1 MENFPKYYDKLNTK
15 QKEAVDHIDGP
26 LLVLAGPGTGKTE
39 LLSVRAA
46 NIIKAKKA
54 KPGNILILTYTN
66 AAAKAM
72 KERLVKLLR
81 ADAYDIET
89 ATFHS
94 FANSI
99 VLESEEA
106 VEYIQERVQLTDL
119 EQIKLLEYILDN
131 TEGIDVIRPFRARY
145 AHEGEISKRITDLKR
160 EGVSPG
166 RFEAIIAGISP
177 DGACI
182 EEKHIER
189 LKALAA
195 VYKLYEEYKSGR
207 NKDLF
212 DERGRYDYDDMILF
226 AVEALRNEPELKKS
240 MRAQYTYIMVD
251 EFQDTNGAQMDL
263 LFELAGLSGDVPVW
277 DTPQHLAGNKSG
289 VSPNGTSPNICC
301 VGDDDQSIFRFQG
314 ASVANFR
321 ELKKR
326 FPQIKEISLEKNYR
340 STEEIVSLAG
350 KIINIL
356 PKKERVCIKELI
368 AGTDHKK
375 KNIEF
380 REFTRDTEE
389 LLFIAEKIKELKN
402 TPLNEIAVLVR
413 QRDDIL
419 RVADAFLRAGIP
431 YATDGKEDIAGEKRV
446 RQMLNVLDFA
456 HMKDA
461 TDCTEKD
468 AALYRILTSDY
479 FRIPMNDVLRLIA
492 SVRAKNVILR
502 KEGKPPTT
510 LLLEFIDRFS
520 LASPGAAKTEA
531 IYLAYKTLNTLFS
544 EAETKPVHA
553 MLMQYIK
560 DAGIYKYIL
569 EAYQDKGLLR
579 IRDLR
584 ALASF
589 VNMVKESDISRP
601 GITLAEFIDEIETKK
616 AHGIPL
622 KGNLVT
628 ATQEG
633 VRIFTAHGSKGLEF
647 HTVFIPFCL
656 EKKRW
661 PKRSQPVV
669 IPLPPEVYKS
679 KEVPTD
685 KDILRQLDYYDETR
699 LFYVASSRAK
709 ANLIYTASPTESAVS
724 SSYLS
729 SVPEKEWIKKEEDL
743 LRAALELTDAKAP
756 FIGTDKVLKDIIAE
770 LTLNPTSLNNYI
782 KCPRKYL
789 YDDALMLPSGKR
801 QSLIFGNCVHK
812 ALEEIYDTFIKSGKF
827 PPFDSFRESFTRELD
842 HEGPEKAVRT
852 ACLRQVETLK
862 DWYRNESNSPVKP
875 LGLEKRLSVMLDDGL
890 RFNGKYD
897 KTETVGACA
906 DGKVRVIDYKTGMP
920 DEHVKNIQKS
930 ISGGVPVASGE
941 FEDYLRQMI
950 SYKLLF
956 DRDKRESKGRVIV
969 EGKLVFTE
977 PVKKTVLKYGLEEGE
992 FITCPVKLTEDMVA
1006 ELESV
1011 VKDIWRRIKN
1021 LEFTKLPE
1029 IDPKPGKCGKAPN
1042 TCDYYDICW
1051 G

>member
-1 MENFPKYYDKLNTK
+1 MDNFKHYYEKLNSK

-46 NIIKAKKA
+46 NIIHQKKA
-54 KPGNILILTYTN
+54 RPENILILTYTN

-72 KERLVKLLR
+72 KERLVKILGNS
-81 ADAYDIET
+81 AYNIET
-89 ATFHS
+89 GTFHS

-106 VEYIQERVQLTDL
+106 AEYIQERVQLTDI

-131 TEGIDVIRPFRARY
+131 TEGIDPLRPFRARY

-160 EGVSPG
+160 EGVSPD
-166 RFEAIIAGISP
+166 RFEAIVSGKRP
-177 DGACI
+177 DGAYI
-182 EEKHIER
+182 EEKHIDR
-189 LKALAA
+189 LKALAT

-212 DERGRYDYDDMILF
+212 DKRGRYDYDDMILF
-226 AVEALRNEPELKKS
+226 AVEALRNEPGLKKT
-240 MRAQYTYIMVD
+240 MGGQYTYIMVD

-263 LFELAGLSGDVPVW
+263 LFELTGG
-277 DTPQHLAGNKSG
+277 KE
-289 VSPNGTSPNICC
+289 PNLCC

-321 ELKKR
+321 EIKKR
-326 FPQIKEISLEKNYR
+326 FPKIKEIPLASNYR
-340 STEEIVSLAG
+340 STKEIISLTG
-350 KIINIL
+350 KIIDIL
-356 PKKERVCIKELI
+356 PEKERVCIKELI
-368 AGTDHKK
+368 AETDHKK
-375 KNIEF
+375 KKIEF
-380 REFTRDTEE
+380 SEFTTETEE
-389 LLFIAEKIKELKN
+389 LLFIAGRIKELKDV
-402 TPLNEIAVLVR
+402 PLDEIAVLVR

-419 RVADAFLRAGIP
+419 KVVDVFLRAGIA

-446 RQMLNVLDFA
+446 RQMLDVLDFA
-456 HMKDA
+456 HMKDVK
-461 TDCTEKD
+461 DYTEKD

-492 SVRAKNVILR
+492 SVRAKRNAQR
-502 KEGKPPTT
+502 KKGEASEATLFSEFMENPPESM
-510 LLLEFIDRFS
+510 LHAHKALD
-520 LASPGAAKTEA
+520 
-531 IYLAYKTLNTLFS
+531 TLFS

-560 DAGIYKYIL
+560 DAGIYRYIL
-569 EAYQDKGLLR
+569 EIYQDKDLLR

-584 ALASF
+584 ALTSF
-589 VNMVKESDISRP
+589 INMVKESDVAHP

-616 AHGIPL
+616 AHNIPL
-622 KGNLVT
+622 TGNLVT

-661 PKRSQPVV
+661 PKRSMPNV
-669 IPLPPEVYKS
+669 IPLPPDVYKS
-679 KEVPTD
+679 KEIPTD

-709 ANLIYTASPTESAVS
+709 ANLIYTASPTESAIS

-729 SVPEKEWIKKEEDL
+729 AVPEKKEAKREEDL
-743 LRAALELTDAKAP
+743 LKAALESTDAEDP
-756 FIGTDKVLKDIIAE
+756 FIGTEKVLKDIVAE

-782 KCPRKYL
+782 NCPRKYL
-789 YDDALMLPSGKR
+789 YDDVLLLPSGKK
-801 QSLIFGNCVHK
+801 QSLVFGNCVHK
-812 ALEEIYDTFIKSGKF
+812 ALEETYGTFMKNGKF
-827 PPFDSFRESFTRELD
+827 PSFDFFKESFKRELN
-842 HEGPEKAVRT
+842 HEGPEEAIHT

-862 DWYRNESNSPVKP
+862 DWYKNESNSPVKP
-875 LGLEKRLSVMLDDGL
+875 LGLEKRLSIMLDDDL

-897 KTETVGACA
+897 KTESAGEKA
-906 DGKVRVIDYKTGMP
+906 VRVIDYKTGIP

-930 ISGGVPVASGE
+930 LSDSIPVASDE
-941 FEDYLRQMI
+941 FEDYLRQLI
-950 SYKLLF
+950 AYKLLF
-956 DRDKRESKGRVIV
+956 DRDKIESKGRKVN
-969 EGKLVFTE
+969 EGRLVFTE
-977 PVKKTVLKYGLEEGE
+977 PIKKTVQKYDLEEGE
-992 FITCPVKLTEDMVA
+992 FASYPVKLTEEMVA
-1006 ELESV
+1006 ELDSAI
-1011 VKDIWRRIKN
+1011 KDIWRRIKK
-1021 LEFTKLPE
+1021 LEFAKLPE
-1029 IDPKPGKCGKAPN
+1029 IDTKPGKCGKAPN
-1042 TCDYYDICW
+1042 TCDFYDICW